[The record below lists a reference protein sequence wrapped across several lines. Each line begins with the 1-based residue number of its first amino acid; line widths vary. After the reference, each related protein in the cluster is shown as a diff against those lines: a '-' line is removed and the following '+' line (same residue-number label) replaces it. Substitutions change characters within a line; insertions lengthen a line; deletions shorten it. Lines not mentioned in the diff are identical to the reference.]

1 MADQPTRPQG
11 ILALLPFLVTG
22 ALSLNIFR
30 ELIRRGV
37 DIHVGYYLPSA
48 GGYTRDPCVDLA
60 EADRL
65 IDLTAAQDDTGI
77 ATLTDIVRMRK
88 IGLILQVG
96 GFYAYKHLPYVKE
109 QNTEIRAYDIL
120 YNKIGHTRNH
130 FFYER
135 CFDGVIVETD
145 DMVHYMEANRSSPS
159 SRIYKVESGI
169 DLSRFAPRAEPGDP
183 AGGFVVGYLG
193 RMSPEK
199 NPLGFV
205 RLAEH
210 LHAMLPALR
219 FKMCGEGDMA
229 AAVRDRIANGP
240 AAAAIEFVGYIED
253 AADAMAQMDVMVV
266 PSVFDGRPNA
276 IMEANACGL
285 PVIGNPVGGIPELI
299 VDGANGYLIPD
310 TDYPGIADILR
321 ELMTVPSVYQRLR
334 ASTRAIAEKRFDR
347 VHMYDAYQRVMYE
360 ALNG

>member
-48 GGYTRDPCVDLA
+48 GGYTRDPCDDLA
-60 EADRL
+60 EAGRL
-65 IDLTAAQDDTGI
+65 IDLTQAQEDTGI
-77 ATLTDIVRMRK
+77 ATLTEIVRTRK

-109 QNTEIRAYDIL
+109 REPDTRVFDIL

-145 DMVHYMEANRSSPS
+145 DMVRYMETNRSSQS

-169 DLSRFAPRAEPGDP
+169 DLARFVPRADQYDP

-205 RLAEH
+205 QLAEH
-210 LHAMLPALR
+210 LHAMLPSLR
-219 FKMCGEGDMA
+219 FKMFGEGDMA

-240 AAAAIEFVGYIED
+240 AAAAIEFVGYIDD

-310 TDYPGIADILR
+310 TDYPAIAAILR
-321 ELMTVPSVYQRLR
+321 ELTSVPSAYQRLR
-334 ASTRAIAEKRFDR
+334 ASTRAMAEERFDR
-347 VHMYDAYQRVMYE
+347 VHMYDAYQRVMHE